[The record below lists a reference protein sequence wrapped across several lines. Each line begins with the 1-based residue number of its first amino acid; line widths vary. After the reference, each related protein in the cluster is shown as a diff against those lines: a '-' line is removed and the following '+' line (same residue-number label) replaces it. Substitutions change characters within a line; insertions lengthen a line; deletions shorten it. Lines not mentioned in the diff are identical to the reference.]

1 MRDLHAKKDRVK
13 LKCLTWFV
21 QGMLMLNANARATKS
36 ANKERRKKGGNR
48 KRQRKATALGER
60 AKEIFEK
67 RRKN

>member
-36 ANKERRKKGGNR
+36 ANKERRKK
-48 KRQRKATALGER
+48 
-60 AKEIFEK
+60 
-67 RRKN
+67 RRKQKETKKGDCAWRESKGDI